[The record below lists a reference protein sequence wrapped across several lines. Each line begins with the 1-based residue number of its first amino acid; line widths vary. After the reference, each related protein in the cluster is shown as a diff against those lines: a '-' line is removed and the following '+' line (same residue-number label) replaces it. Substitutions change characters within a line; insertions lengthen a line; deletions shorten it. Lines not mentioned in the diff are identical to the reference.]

1 MTTGQKALQV
11 LVDGVALPEEEGR
24 ELWKR
29 FSEWMEEHKG
39 DLAGFAASQGYTSV
53 RPATSGGAP
62 VLVASRTEAQVA
74 YGNAKELAAKKAA
87 PSPEKSGPKGAAPK
101 RVYTGKRPG
110 EKKNGP
116 RH

>member
-1 MTTGQKALQV
+1 MTTGQKALRV

-29 FSEWMEEHKG
+29 FSEWMEDHKG
-39 DLAGFAASQGYTSV
+39 DLAGFAASQGYASI

-62 VLVASRTEAQVA
+62 VLVASRTEAQIA
-74 YGNAKELAAKKAA
+74 YGNAKELAAKA
-87 PSPEKSGPKGAAPK
+87 PPQATPKPGANGNAPK
-101 RVYTGKRPG
+101 RPYTGKRPG

>member
-39 DLAGFAASQGYTSV
+39 DLAGFAASQGYTSI

-87 PSPEKSGPKGAAPK
+87 PSPDKSGPKASAPK